1 MRLLVLGGTRS
12 GKSAHAEQVAGSTGA
27 RVVYVATARRD
38 ADDTDFEQRIAAHRE
53 RRPGAWETVETVE
66 LVDVLRENADATVL
80 VDDLGLWLTRR
91 LDMTLGWTSGTAD
104 VEADVDRLVEAVRAH
119 AGDVVLVSPEVG
131 LGVVPESRSGRVFAD
146 LLGALNRRLAEVCD
160 RAELVVAGRV
170 VELGDESGP
179 RPASRP
185 AAAAIAGAGAA
196 AVAGTLAATPAV
208 ADRSGGI
215 APSGPDSLAAAAQ
228 PPTGADPVAPAAGIP
243 APDTDTTAPDTA
255 DAFPGLR
262 DVEHYADPVDF
273 DPVRPPVHAV
283 AEEARARQLTLT
295 KPPGSL
301 GRLEA
306 LGEWLAACQEQCPP
320 HPLERPRI
328 VVFAGDHGVAAH
340 GVSAFPQEVTPQ
352 MVATILGGGA
362 AVSVL
367 ARQAGATVRVADL
380 AVAVDCP
387 GGVGDHKVR
396 RSSGSVDRE
405 DALDREEV
413 RAAIAAGRRIADEE
427 VDAGADLLVAGDL
440 GIGNTTPATILT
452 CLVTG
457 KEPVELVGRG
467 TGVDDEG
474 WMRKT
479 AAIRDAMYRAR
490 HDLRDPVALLRRAG
504 GADLAAM
511 AGFLAQAALRRTPVL
526 LDGSVVTAAALL
538 AEQLAPG
545 SRQWWRAGHRS
556 AEPAHT
562 AALAFLALDPVVEFD
577 MRLGEGSGAA
587 VALPVL
593 HSAVAILREMAT
605 FADAGVSE
613 RD

>member
-12 GKSAHAEQVAGSTGA
+12 GKSARAEQVAGATGA

-53 RRPGAWETVETVE
+53 RRPGDWETVESVE

-170 VELGDESGP
+170 VELGGDSGP

-185 AAAAIAGAGAA
+185 AAAGVTGAGAGAA
-196 AVAGTLAATPAV
+196 TAPSAVAAASGSDSPTAAT
-208 ADRSGGI
+208 
-215 APSGPDSLAAAAQ
+215 Q
-228 PPTGADPVAPAAGIP
+228 PPAGADPVAPAAG
-243 APDTDTTAPDTA
+243 TTAPATNTA

-273 DPVRPPVHAV
+273 DPVRPPLHAV

-320 HPLERPRI
+320 SPLERPRI

-405 DALDREEV
+405 DALDRDEV